1 MATFSGL
8 RGVPLL
14 ALSHNSLFPA
24 LTIGPLGI
32 AIRVIRI
39 HEFAYDE
46 IETIAVKR
54 MLGVHITFVPRTGPR
69 TFTAGFAGNA
79 AALPVLAALMRHGA
93 PLGQAARAWLAA
105 QPSSAA

>member
-1 MATFSGL
+1 
-8 RGVPLL
+8 LL

-32 AIRVIRI
+32 AIRVICI

-105 QPSSAA
+105 QPSSVA

>member
-14 ALSHNSLFPA
+14 ALSHNSLFPV

-32 AIRVIRI
+32 AIRVIRN
-39 HEFAYDE
+39 HEFAYDG

>member
-69 TFTAGFAGNA
+69 TFTAGFARSTA
-79 AALPVLAALMRHGA
+79 ARQVLAALQRRDA
-93 PLGQAARAWLAA
+93 PLAETALAWLATQVLSPA
-105 QPSSAA
+105 